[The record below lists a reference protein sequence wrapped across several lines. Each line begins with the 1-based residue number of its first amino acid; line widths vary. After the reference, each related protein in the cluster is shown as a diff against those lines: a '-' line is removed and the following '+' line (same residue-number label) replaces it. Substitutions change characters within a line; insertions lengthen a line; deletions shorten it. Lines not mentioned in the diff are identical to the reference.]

1 MVVRR
6 ERLVFGLSL
15 NVVALGLVS
24 LFTDISTEMILG
36 ILPLFLVYDL
46 GASAAI
52 LGVIEGIAESTAS
65 LLKMA
70 SGWLSDRYGK
80 RKPWITVGYGF
91 SAFIKPALAI
101 STNWVQVLGLRFLDR
116 VGKGVRTSPRDAL
129 IADST
134 PSETIGRG
142 FGLHRALDTTGAFVG
157 PLLTSILLP
166 IYLYRGVFAWSFLP
180 GLVGV
185 LLLVFLVRDRPRMA
199 SKGLKLT
206 VGIRGLPR
214 RYRRYLVAVLLF
226 GLGNFSFSFFILAG
240 NLLLSPKFGEVG
252 ASQYVVLLYAMM
264 NAVYALASLPI
275 GILSD
280 KIGKRGILATGYA
293 TFGLTC
299 TGFALVTGDLLAVA
313 VLFAAAGLF
322 MAMVDTMERA
332 YAADLIPPELRGTG
346 YGALHTVN
354 GVADLP
360 ASVIAGLLWSFFS
373 PLTAFIYGAVLSITA
388 ATILWI
394 TT

>member
-280 KIGKRGILATGYA
+280 KIGKRGILTVGYA

-299 TGFALVTGDLLAVA
+299 IGFALVASDLLAVA

>member
-1 MVVRR
+1 LAIRK
-6 ERLVFGLSL
+6 ERLVLGLSL

-70 SGWLSDRYGK
+70 SGWLSDRYGR
-80 RKPWITVGYGF
+80 RKPWITLGYGF
-91 SAFIKPALAI
+91 STFIKPALAI
-101 STNWVQVLGLRFLDR
+101 SANWIQVLGLRFLDR

-134 PSETIGRG
+134 PSETVGRG

-180 GLVGV
+180 GLAGV
-185 LLLVFLVRDRPRMA
+185 LLLVFLVRDRPQMA
-199 SKGLKLT
+199 SKGLKLM

-214 RYRRYLVAVLLF
+214 RFRRYLLAVLLF

-240 NLLLSPKFGEVG
+240 NFLLSPKFGEVG
-252 ASQYVVLLYAMM
+252 ASQSVVLLYAMM
-264 NAVYALASLPI
+264 NAVYALTSLPI

-280 KIGKRGILATGYA
+280 KIGKRGILALGYA
-293 TFGLTC
+293 IFGLTC
-299 TGFALVTGDLLAVA
+299 IGFAFVSGDLLAVA
-313 VLFAAAGLF
+313 VLFVGAGLF

-332 YAADLIPPELRGTG
+332 YAADLIPHELRGTG

-373 PLTAFIYGAVLSITA
+373 PFTAFIYGAVLSISA
-388 ATILWI
+388 AIILWI

>member
-1 MVVRR
+1 MATHK

-80 RKPWITVGYGF
+80 RKPWITLGYSF
-91 SAFIKPALAI
+91 STFIKPALAI
-101 STNWVQVLGLRFLDR
+101 STNWLQVLGLRFLDR
-116 VGKGVRTSPRDAL
+116 AGKGVRTSPRDAL

-134 PSETIGRG
+134 PSEAIGRG

-180 GLVGV
+180 GLIGV
-185 LLLVFLVRDRPRMA
+185 LLLVFLVRDRPQMA
-199 SKGLKLT
+199 SKGLKLI

-214 RYRRYLVAVLLF
+214 RFRRYLVAVLLF

-240 NLLLSPKFGEVG
+240 NFLLSPKFGEVG

-280 KIGKRGILATGYA
+280 KIGKRGILSVGYA

-299 TGFALVTGDLLAVA
+299 IGFALVSGDLLAVA
-313 VLFAAAGLF
+313 VLFIAAGLF

-360 ASVIAGLLWSFFS
+360 ASITAGILWSFFS
-373 PLTAFIYGAVLSITA
+373 PLTAFAYGAMLSISA
-388 ATILWI
+388 AIVLLM

>member
-1 MVVRR
+1 LAIRK

-15 NVVALGLVS
+15 NVMALGMVS

-36 ILPLFLVYDL
+36 ILPLFLVYEL

-70 SGWLSDRYGK
+70 SGWLSDRYGR
-80 RKPWITVGYGF
+80 RKPWVTLGYGF
-91 SAFIKPALAI
+91 STFIKPALAV
-101 STNWVQVLGLRFLDR
+101 SANWIQVLGLRFLDR

-134 PSETIGRG
+134 PSETVGRG

-180 GLVGV
+180 GLIGV
-185 LLLVFLVRDRPRMA
+185 LLLVFLVQDRPQTA
-199 SKGLKLT
+199 SKGLKLM
-206 VGIRGLPR
+206 VGIRGLPHR
-214 RYRRYLVAVLLF
+214 FRRYLVAVLLF

-240 NLLLSPKFGEVG
+240 NFLLSPKFGNVG

-280 KIGKRGILATGYA
+280 RIGKRGILAVGYA
-293 TFGLTC
+293 IFGLTC
-299 TGFALVTGDLLAVA
+299 IGFAFVSGDLLAVA
-313 VLFAAAGLF
+313 VLFATAGLF

-360 ASVIAGLLWSFFS
+360 ASIIAGILWSFSS
-373 PLTAFIYGAVLSITA
+373 PLTAFAYGAVLSISA
-388 ATILWI
+388 AIILWI

>member
-1 MVVRR
+1 LATHK

-80 RKPWITVGYGF
+80 RKPWITLGYSF
-91 SAFIKPALAI
+91 STFIKPALAI
-101 STNWVQVLGLRFLDR
+101 STNWLQVLGLRFLDR
-116 VGKGVRTSPRDAL
+116 AGKGVRTSPRDAL

-134 PSETIGRG
+134 PSEAIGRG

-180 GLVGV
+180 GLIGV
-185 LLLVFLVRDRPRMA
+185 LLLVFLVRDRPQMA
-199 SKGLKLT
+199 SKGLKLM

-214 RYRRYLVAVLLF
+214 RFRRYLVAVLLF

-240 NLLLSPKFGEVG
+240 NFLLSPKFGEVR

-280 KIGKRGILATGYA
+280 KIGKRGILSVGYA

-299 TGFALVTGDLLAVA
+299 IGFALVSGDLLAVA
-313 VLFAAAGLF
+313 VLFIAAGLF

-360 ASVIAGLLWSFFS
+360 ASIIAGILWSFFS
-373 PLTAFIYGAVLSITA
+373 PLTAFAYGAMLSISA
-388 ATILWI
+388 AIVLLM

>member
-1 MVVRR
+1 LVSRR

-24 LFTDISTEMILG
+24 LFTDISTEMMLG

-46 GASAAI
+46 GASAAV

-80 RKPWITVGYGF
+80 RKPWLTLGYSF
-91 SAFIKPALAI
+91 STFIKPALAI
-101 STNWVQVLGLRFLDR
+101 STNWAQVLGLRFLDR

-134 PSETIGRG
+134 PSETVGRG

-185 LLLVFLVRDRPRMA
+185 LLLVFLVRDRPQMA
-199 SKGLKLT
+199 SKGLKLM
-206 VGIRGLPR
+206 VGIRGLPGR
-214 RYRRYLVAVLLF
+214 FRRYLVAVLLF

-240 NLLLSPKFGEVG
+240 NLLLSPKFGNVG
-252 ASQYVVLLYAMM
+252 ASQYVVLLYAMT

-280 KIGKRGILATGYA
+280 KIGKRGILTVGYA

-299 TGFALVTGDLLAVA
+299 IGFALAAGDLLAVA

-360 ASVIAGLLWSFFS
+360 ASIIAGILWSFFS
-373 PLTAFIYGAVLSITA
+373 PFTAFVYGAVFSISA
-388 ATILWI
+388 ATVLWM